1 MVKTH
6 APDREHIP
14 PLSNFDI
21 DLHPDTVKYVQ
32 DSQALADSLGSN
44 GIRDVFASP
53 IVFMAAF
60 SACMGGLLFG
70 FDQGILSIVLT
81 IPQFL
86 KVFPETDINVTSSAG
101 LNKGVQNCCNVF
113 LKLTTVVCSALQ
125 AGSKS
130 FAMLVVG
137 RFIGG
142 IGVGVLSSTAPT
154 YISEI
159 SPPNVRGA
167 FLALEGSSIVI
178 GIVIM
183 FYITYATRHILGSW
197 SFRLP
202 FTVQVVPC
210 IALGIGLWLLPYS
223 PRWLATVGRDQDA
236 LDALVRLRRLPP
248 SDPRL
253 QAEWITIRAEA
264 IQQRE
269 VVITSHPHLQGGSG
283 FVQDFKLEMHAW
295 FDMFKPNIITRT
307 MIGVMLMVFQQL
319 QGINALIYY
328 SPTLFQ
334 QLGLDY
340 EMQLTMSGVIN
351 VSQCVATIVA
361 FFLLD
366 RIGRKPP
373 LLIGSTINSICHFT
387 VAGLI
392 AKYSNNWAAHQ
403 SAAWAGVGLLIAF
416 MFFFGIGWS
425 PVPWALPAEVHSSS
439 RRAKGVAITTCTNWF
454 FNFIVGLITP
464 PMLQNIR
471 YGTFIFFGAFAV
483 ISGIWAWFLCPETKG
498 LTLEAVDQLFHNH
511 TAHEELKQ
519 KHDIISRMI
528 GMELTITPQSVQEDD
543 EKKIYMTEHVE
554 TV

>member
-295 FDMFKPNIITRT
+295 FDMFKPNIIART

-392 AKYSNNWAAHQ
+392 AKYSDNWAAHQ

-528 GMELTITPQSVQEDD
+528 GMELTTTPQSVQEDD

>member
-44 GIRDVFASP
+44 GIKDVFASP

-86 KVFPETDINVTSSAG
+86 KVFPETDINVTSAAG
-101 LNKGVQNCCNVF
+101 LNKGMQHCCNVF
-113 LKLTTVVCSALQ
+113 LKLTTAVCSALQ

-130 FAMLVVG
+130 FPMLVVG

-236 LDALVRLRRLPP
+236 LNALIRLRRLPS

-295 FDMFKPNIITRT
+295 FDMFKPNIIART

-328 SPTLFQ
+328 SPILFE

-373 LLIGSTINSICHFT
+373 LLIGSTVNAICHFA

-392 AKYSNNWAAHQ
+392 AKYSDNWAAHQ

-471 YGTFIFFGAFAV
+471 YGTFIFFGSFAV
-483 ISGIWAWFLCPETKG
+483 LSGIWAWFLCPETKG

-528 GMELTITPQSVQEDD
+528 GMELTTTPQSVQEDD

>member
-101 LNKGVQNCCNVF
+101 LNKGMQDCCNAF

-183 FYITYATRHILGSW
+183 FYITYATRHILDSW

-236 LDALVRLRRLPP
+236 LDALVRLRRLPS

-295 FDMFKPNIITRT
+295 FDMFKPNIIART

-373 LLIGSTINSICHFT
+373 LLIGSTINAICHFT

-392 AKYSNNWAAHQ
+392 AKYSDNWAAHQ
-403 SAAWAGVGLLIAF
+403 NAAWAGVGLLIAF

-464 PMLQNIR
+464 PMLQSIR

-483 ISGIWAWFLCPETKG
+483 LSGIWAWFLCPETKG
-498 LTLEAVDQLFHNH
+498 LTLEAVDQLFHNR

-543 EKKIYMTEHVE
+543 EKKIYMTAHVE